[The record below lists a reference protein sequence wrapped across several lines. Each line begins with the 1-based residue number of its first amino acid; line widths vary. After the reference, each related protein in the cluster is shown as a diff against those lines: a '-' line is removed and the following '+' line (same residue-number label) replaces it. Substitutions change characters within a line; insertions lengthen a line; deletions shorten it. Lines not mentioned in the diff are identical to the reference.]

1 MSSSSGNE
9 RHRLECNIFVKCQ
22 ATQTRSASALLMGG
36 ALHRRNLCHSYNS
49 YHNFERNTTDA
60 TKGRA
65 GDFASIPQETVSAQ
79 NNLDTI
85 YLFIY
90 FTTDTMFLPQLN
102 ENKLFPCGKKLLSKT
117 SCILQQIEGLRASCV
132 SIFTMT
138 EGLYLYLD
146 NTHPLSSLAF

>member
-9 RHRLECNIFVKCQ
+9 KHRLECNILVKHQ
-22 ATQTRSASALLMGG
+22 ATQTRSASAPLMGG
-36 ALHRRNLCHSYNS
+36 ALHRRNLCHNYNS

-65 GDFASIPQETVSAQ
+65 GGFASVPQETVSAQ

-102 ENKLFPCGKKLLSKT
+102 ENKLFQCGKKLLSKT
-117 SCILQQIEGLRASCV
+117 SCLLQQIEGLTA
-132 SIFTMT
+132 
-138 EGLYLYLD
+138 
-146 NTHPLSSLAF
+146 PLCDCFHQDRKVIPLLGQYSPTK